1 MNWVI
6 CSSESPAITWR
17 EFEGKQSII
26 QVAQSPW
33 IILLCMMLIEEFNDH
48 PREISDGF
56 DL

>member
-33 IILLCMMLIEEFNDH
+33 IILLCMMLIEEFNDCLG
-48 PREISDGF
+48 EIPDGF

>member
-1 MNWVI
+1 V
-6 CSSESPAITWR
+6 R

>member
-17 EFEGKQSII
+17 EFEEQAIKI

-48 PREISDGF
+48 PRLISDGF